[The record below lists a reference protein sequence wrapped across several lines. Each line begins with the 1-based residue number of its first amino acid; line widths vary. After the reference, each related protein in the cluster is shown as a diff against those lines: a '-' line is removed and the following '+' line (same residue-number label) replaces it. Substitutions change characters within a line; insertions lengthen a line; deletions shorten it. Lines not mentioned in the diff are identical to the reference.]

1 MLLNSNGGNDLLFS
15 DRISAL
21 FFLFETKN
29 MRQRGRQVI
38 IGLRT
43 QQRQSLNSMYL
54 VSGWLLR
61 AQSYLAPTPLSCHIL
76 VYPTFGFPWD
86 YPVNEKIPNSTWAN
100 FKGFPRT
107 DSLTSPLKDAKKN
120 VLLKVGLSTPTREIS
135 AASGTGTLDLLIH
148 SPVL

>member
-1 MLLNSNGGNDLLFS
+1 
-15 DRISAL
+15 
-21 FFLFETKN
+21 

-43 QQRQSLNSMYL
+43 QQRQSLDSMYL

-86 YPVNEKIPNSTWAN
+86 YLVNEEISNSTWAN
-100 FKGFPRT
+100 FKRFPRT
-107 DSLTSPLKDAKKN
+107 DGLTSPPIDTKEN
-120 VLLKVGLSTPTREIS
+120 LLLNF
-135 AASGTGTLDLLIH
+135 
-148 SPVL
+148 